1 MTKVIAVDLGASQG
15 RVMAAAYTGDG
26 FRLEEVHRFPNEPVR
41 RGRHLCWNVKRLWQ
55 EAVKGVEWAREG
67 ASSVGIDTWGVDY
80 GLLDKKGNILGDPV
94 HYRDPRTRGLMEW
107 VFKRMPRRE
116 IFERTGVQF
125 LELNTLYQLASL
137 VKTRSRLLRR
147 ADTYLGIPDLFNYWF
162 TGERR
167 AEFTHATTTQMFN
180 PVEMRWDEDILEAV
194 KIPVD
199 IFPEVVRPGEL
210 IGESLGLRVCAPACH
225 DTGSA
230 VAAVPTRVEDFLY
243 ISSGTWS
250 LLGTE
255 VKEPAISDAVYRN
268 NFTNEG
274 GAEDTFRLLRNLPG
288 LWFEQELLREWR
300 MKGSLVGYDELY
312 EAAEKAP
319 PFTSLIDPNDPI
331 FHDPGDMTPRIGRY
345 CAETGQEAPMSI
357 GEHIRCIY
365 ESLALSY
372 RHAFGQL
379 EEIIGGRS
387 RVIHVIGGGSLN
399 RVLNQMTSDSTG
411 VQVVAGPVEAT
422 ALGNAVVQ
430 LVSLGELGS
439 VSDARE
445 ELSESLGL
453 QVYSPGMTGD
463 WDEAYMRFMD
473 LLEAD
478 MG

>member
-15 RVMAAAYTGDG
+15 RVMVAAYGGDG
-26 FRLEEVHRFPNEPVR
+26 FSLEEAHRFPNVPVK
-41 RGRHLCWNVKRLWQ
+41 RGRFLCWNVKRLWQ
-55 EAVKGVEWAREG
+55 EVVKGIEWARSS

-107 VFKRMPRRE
+107 VFERMPRRE

-147 ADTYLGIPDLFNYWF
+147 VATYLGIPDLFNFWF
-162 TGERR
+162 TGEKR

-180 PVEMRWDEDILEAV
+180 PNKMQWDEEILEAV

-199 IFPEVVRPGEL
+199 IFPDIVEPGEL
-210 IGESLGLRVCAPACH
+210 LGESLGLRVCAPACH

-230 VAAVPTRVEDFLY
+230 VAAVPTKSEDFSY

-255 VKEPAISDAVYRN
+255 AGAPVINDAVYRN

-274 GAEDTFRLLRNLPG
+274 GAEGTFRLLRNLPG

-300 MKGSLVGYDELY
+300 MKGSVVGYDELY
-312 EAAEKAP
+312 EAADKAP
-319 PFTSLIDPNDPI
+319 PFRSLIDPNDPV

-345 CAETGQEAPMSI
+345 CVETGQEAPMSI
-357 GEHIRCIY
+357 GEYIRCVY
-365 ESLALSY
+365 ESLALNY
-372 RHAFGQL
+372 RHAFCQL
-379 EEIIGGRS
+379 EEITGGRS
-387 RVIHVIGGGSLN
+387 PVIHVIGGGSLN
-399 RVLNQMTSDSTG
+399 RVLNQMTADSTG
-411 VQVVAGPVEAT
+411 AQVVAGPVEAT

-430 LVSLGELGS
+430 FVSLGELRG
-439 VSDARE
+439 VSEARE
-445 ELSESLGL
+445 VLSESLEL
-453 QVYSPGMTGD
+453 QVYSPGETGD
-463 WDEAYMRFMD
+463 WDEVYLRFMN

>member
-26 FRLEEVHRFPNEPVR
+26 FQLEEVHRFPNVPVR

-137 VKTRSRLLRR
+137 VKTRSRLLKR
-147 ADTYLGIPDLFNYWF
+147 AATYLGIPDLFNYWF

-180 PVEMRWDEDILEAV
+180 PVEMRWDEEILEAV

-199 IFPEVVRPGEL
+199 IFPEVVEPGKIL
-210 IGESLGLRVCAPACH
+210 GESLGLRVCAPACH

-255 VKEPAISDAVYRN
+255 VEEPVISDAVYRH

-300 MKGSLVGYDELY
+300 MKGSVVGYDELY

-411 VQVVAGPVEAT
+411 AQVVAGPVEAT

-439 VSDARE
+439 VSEARE
-445 ELSESLGL
+445 VLSESLGL
-453 QVYSPGMTGD
+453 KVYSPGMTGD

>member
-15 RVMAAAYTGDG
+15 RVMAVAYDGDG
-26 FRLEEVHRFPNEPVR
+26 FRLEEVHRFPNVPVK

-137 VKTRSRLLRR
+137 VKARSRLLRR
-147 ADTYLGIPDLFNYWF
+147 AETYLGIPDLFNYWF

-180 PVEMRWDEDILEAV
+180 PVEMRWDEEILEAV

-199 IFPEVVRPGEL
+199 IFPEGVEPGTL
-210 IGESLGLRVCAPACH
+210 LGESLGLRVCAPACH

-230 VAAVPTRVEDFLY
+230 VAAVPTKVEDFLY

-255 VKEPAISDAVYRN
+255 VAEPVINDAVYRN

-274 GAEDTFRLLRNLPG
+274 GAEGTFRLLKNLPG
-288 LWFEQELLREWR
+288 LWLEQELLREWR
-300 MKGSLVGYDELY
+300 MKGSVVGYDELY

-319 PFTSLIDPNDPI
+319 PFTSLIDPNDPV
-331 FHDPGDMTPRIGRY
+331 FHDPGDMTPRICSY
-345 CAETGQEAPMSI
+345 CVEAGQEPPMSI
-357 GEHIRCIY
+357 GEHIRCVY
-365 ESLALSY
+365 ESLALNY
-372 RHAFGQL
+372 RRAFGQL
-379 EEIIGGRS
+379 EEITGGRPP
-387 RVIHVIGGGSLN
+387 VVHIIGGGSLN
-399 RVLNQMTSDSTG
+399 RVLNQMTADSTG
-411 VQVVAGPVEAT
+411 AQVVAGPVEAT

-430 LVSLGELGS
+430 LVTLGEIGS
-439 VSDARE
+439 VSEARKT
-445 ELSESLGL
+445 LSDSLEL
-453 QVYSPGMTGD
+453 QVYSPEEPEA
-463 WDEAYMRFMD
+463 WDEAYKRFEGM
-473 LLEAD
+473 LEED
-478 MG
+478 TG

>member
-15 RVMAAAYTGDG
+15 RVMAAAYSGDG
-26 FRLEEVHRFPNEPVR
+26 FRLEEVHRFPNEPVK

-55 EAVKGVEWAREG
+55 EAIKGVEWAREG

-80 GLLDKKGNILGDPV
+80 GLLDRKGNILGDPV
-94 HYRDPRTRGLMEW
+94 HYRDHRTRGLMEW

-137 VKTRSRLLRR
+137 VKARSRLLRR

-162 TGERR
+162 TGERK
-167 AEFTHATTTQMFN
+167 AEFTHATTTQIFN

-230 VAAVPTRVEDFLY
+230 VAAVPTRGEDFLY

-255 VKEPAISDAVYRN
+255 VKEPVINDAVYRN

-274 GAEDTFRLLRNLPG
+274 GAEGTFRLLKNLPG
-288 LWFEQELLREWR
+288 LWLEQELLREWR
-300 MKGSLVGYDELY
+300 MKGSVVGYDELY

-319 PFTSLIDPNDPI
+319 PFRSLIDPDDPV
-331 FHDPGDMTPRIGRY
+331 FHDPGEMTPRIGRY
-345 CAETGQEAPMSI
+345 CVETGQEPPMSI
-357 GEHIRCIY
+357 GEHIRCVY
-365 ESLALSY
+365 ESLALNY
-372 RHAFGQL
+372 RRAFGQL
-379 EEIIGGRS
+379 EEITGGRPP
-387 RVIHVIGGGSLN
+387 VVHVIGGGSLN
-399 RVLNQMTSDSTG
+399 RVLNQMTADSTG
-411 VQVVAGPVEAT
+411 AQVVAGPVEAT

-430 LVSLGELGS
+430 LVSLGEIGS
-439 VSDARE
+439 VMEARE
-445 ELSESLGL
+445 ALSESLEL
-453 QVYSPGMTGD
+453 QVYAPGEPGG
-463 WDEAYMRFMD
+463 WDEAYKRFEDM
-473 LLEAD
+473 LEED
-478 MG
+478 NG

>member
-15 RVMAAAYTGDG
+15 RVIAAAYTGDG
-26 FRLEEVHRFPNEPVR
+26 FQLEEVHRFPNVPVK
-41 RGRHLCWNVKRLWQ
+41 RGRYLCWNVKRLWQ
-55 EAVKGVEWAREG
+55 EAVKGIEWAREG

-94 HYRDPRTRGLMEW
+94 HYRDPRTRGLMQW

-137 VKTRSRLLRR
+137 VKARSRLLRR

-180 PVEMRWDEDILEAV
+180 PVEMRWDEEILEAV

-199 IFPEVVRPGEL
+199 IFPEVVEPGTFL
-210 IGESLGLRVCAPACH
+210 GESLGLRVCAPACH

-230 VAAVPTRVEDFLY
+230 VSAVPTKTEDFLY

-255 VKEPAISDAVYRN
+255 VKQPVINDAVYRH

-274 GAEDTFRLLRNLPG
+274 GAGGTFRLLRNLPG
-288 LWFEQELLREWR
+288 LWLEQELLREWR
-300 MKGSLVGYDELY
+300 MKGSVVGYDELY
-312 EAAEKAP
+312 ESAEKAP
-319 PFTSLIDPNDPI
+319 PFRSLIDPGDPV
-331 FHDPGDMTPRIGRY
+331 FQSPGEMTPRIGRY
-345 CAETGQEAPMSI
+345 CVETGQEPPMSI
-357 GEHIRCIY
+357 GEHIRCVY
-365 ESLALSY
+365 ESLALNY
-372 RHAFGQL
+372 RRAFGQL
-379 EEIIGGRS
+379 EEITGVRPPVVHI
-387 RVIHVIGGGSLN
+387 IGGGSLN
-399 RVLNQMTSDSTG
+399 RVLNQMTADSTG
-411 VQVVAGPVEAT
+411 AQVVAGPVEAT

-430 LVSLGELGS
+430 LVSLGEIGS
-439 VSDARE
+439 VSEARKT
-445 ELSESLGL
+445 LSESLEL
-453 QVYSPGMTGD
+453 QVYSPGEPGG
-463 WDEAYMRFMD
+463 WEEAYKRFEGM
-473 LLEAD
+473 LEEE
-478 MG
+478 G

>member
-1 MTKVIAVDLGASQG
+1 MTRVIAVDLGASQG
-15 RVMAAAYTGDG
+15 RVMAVDYTGDG
-26 FRLEEVHRFPNEPVR
+26 FRLEEVHRFPNEPVK
-41 RGRHLCWNVKRLWQ
+41 RGKYLCWNVKRLWQ

-137 VKTRSRLLRR
+137 VKARSRLLRR

-162 TGERR
+162 VGERR

-180 PVEMRWDEDILEAV
+180 PVEMRWDEEILEAV

-199 IFPEVVRPGEL
+199 IFPEVVEPGTL
-210 IGESLGLRVCAPACH
+210 LGESLGLRVCAPACH

-230 VAAVPTRVEDFLY
+230 VAAVPTRREDFLY

-274 GAEDTFRLLRNLPG
+274 GADGTFRLLRNLPG
-288 LWFEQELLREWR
+288 LWLEQELLREWR
-300 MKGSLVGYDELY
+300 MKGSVVGYDELY

-319 PFTSLIDPNDPI
+319 PFRSLIDPNDPV
-331 FHDPGDMTPRIGRY
+331 FHDPGEMTPRICRY
-345 CAETGQEAPMSI
+345 CVETGQEPPMSI
-357 GEHIRCIY
+357 GEHIRCVY
-365 ESLALSY
+365 ESLALNY
-372 RHAFGQL
+372 RHAFDQL
-379 EEIIGGRS
+379 DEITGGRPP
-387 RVIHVIGGGSLN
+387 VVHIIGGGSLN
-399 RVLNQMTSDSTG
+399 RVLNQMTADSSG
-411 VQVVAGPVEAT
+411 AQVVAGPVEAT

-430 LVSLGELGS
+430 LVSLGEIGS
-439 VSDARE
+439 VSEARKT
-445 ELSESLGL
+445 LLESLEL
-453 QVYSPGMTGD
+453 QVYSPEEPEV
-463 WDEAYMRFMD
+463 WDEAYKR
-473 LLEAD
+473 LEGMLED
-478 MG
+478 DTG